1 MLLGWCVS
9 GVNSGMGVLAR
20 CMLSHEHQRTVL
32 RLSGDAGGEGVDCG
46 ADSAHS
52 VVADVLGRCVCVC
65 VCCVVGRHCPQ
76 LVCAKIV
83 PVCPHVREYS
93 IVEKDFRHTIKI
105 EST

>member
-1 MLLGWCVS
+1 MG

-20 CMLSHEHQRTVL
+20 CMLAQLSHGHQRTAL
-32 RLSGDAGGEGVDCG
+32 RLSGDAGGEGVGCG

-52 VVADVLGRCVCVC
+52 VVVVLCC
-65 VCCVVGRHCPQ
+65 VCCVVGQNCPQ